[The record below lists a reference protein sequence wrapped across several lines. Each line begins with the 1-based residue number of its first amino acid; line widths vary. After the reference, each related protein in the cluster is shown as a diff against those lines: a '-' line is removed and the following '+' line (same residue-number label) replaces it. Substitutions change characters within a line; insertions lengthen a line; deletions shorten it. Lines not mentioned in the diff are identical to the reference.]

1 MNYIVAILEH
11 LIDTYERRGMYNDFD
26 GQKRQGIFLYVEKVF
41 PEYVDTYDGNAYQNI
56 NEAIEYLRQQDIL
69 QGKKDA
75 RGNYGRL
82 QFNLSQIERCHQL
95 AGRPA
100 LGKIRRTMLEAL
112 CQWDVANCEIL
123 ERFRN
128 SQVDR
133 LCKNKAVE
141 FGIADDIQKLND
153 VLKALSALMKLE
165 SETYIRNF
173 SEAVFADSKFAVQ
186 WKISYVCTVGRS

>member
-82 QFNLSQIERCHQL
+82 QFNLSQTSRASSTRKNTPNY
-95 AGRPA
+95 AGGSMPM
-100 LGKIRRTMLEAL
+100 G
-112 CQWDVANCEIL
+112 CCEL
-123 ERFRN
+123 
-128 SQVDR
+128 
-133 LCKNKAVE
+133 
-141 FGIADDIQKLND
+141 
-153 VLKALSALMKLE
+153 
-165 SETYIRNF
+165 RNF
-173 SEAVFADSKFAVQ
+173 GTLSKFA
-186 WKISYVCTVGRS
+186 GRSTL